1 MLLMTQRMVTWLKI
15 NVEDVEKE
23 NKQLIHQCFFLET
36 EECSLDDLSVIAAI
50 SHLAGETRQ
59 CGGIFHLPAYTF
71 AVTIFLIHHHKT
83 PIRSAI
89 GQTCCAREI
98 LVSTPSARSDTV
110 SYLSSLMFLFGTCAR
125 YPEGN

>member
-23 NKQLIHQCFFLET
+23 NKQLIHQCFVLET

-59 CGGIFHLPAYTF
+59 CGGISTSQLTHLLSPFFCSITTKRPSDQRSGKL
-71 AVTIFLIHHHKT
+71 VVQGKFLCRR
-83 PIRSAI
+83 P
-89 GQTCCAREI
+89 AREVI
-98 LVSTPSARSDTV
+98 R
-110 SYLSSLMFLFGTCAR
+110 
-125 YPEGN
+125 